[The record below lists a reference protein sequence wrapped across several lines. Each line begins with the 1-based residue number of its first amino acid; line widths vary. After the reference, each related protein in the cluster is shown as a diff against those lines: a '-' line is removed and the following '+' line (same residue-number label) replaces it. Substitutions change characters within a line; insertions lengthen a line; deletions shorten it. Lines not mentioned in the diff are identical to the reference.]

1 MKHPGICTF
10 PKPVKLYF
18 LAEPYLC
25 RQILF
30 MFKICCTVLGLLLV
44 VSTLAQEKEIELDP
58 ITITASLTPL
68 SASKTGR
75 NIIIIKGDLLSK
87 MPVNSI
93 DELIRFI
100 PGVEVQSRGPMGSQS
115 NITIRGGTFQQVLV
129 ILDGIRLNDPLT
141 GHFNSYI
148 PISPAEIERIEILK
162 GASSA
167 VYGAEAVGGVVHIIT
182 KTFAAKNLKNGHK
195 INAQFVAGAFG
206 LKNFQAGG
214 TFHSNKTTGSIGIIT
229 NNASGQQL
237 RGVKGYFNLTTF
249 SASLKQEIGKNWS
262 IAYRFGLDDRNF
274 NAQNF
279 YTQFLSDTATEYVA
293 STWNHL
299 KLDFRKNKHH
309 FSLDLGAKKTVDEYQ
324 FNKRSNANI
333 NNSKLNQVLAIYD
346 YQINDDATITGGAQ
360 FINRKIMSNDR
371 GDHKV
376 KTAGVFVLLNQK
388 ISKEFNINPALRAD
402 WNERSGWKLLP
413 QLNANYRYEDFL
425 FRGSVG
431 RTSRDADFT
440 ERFNNYKRSNVP
452 SNSRIGNPDL
462 EPETSISYEFGVDYF
477 LGKNFKVSTT
487 LFERYHTGLI
497 DWVRTPY
504 ANMPRQVNLVAN
516 GVYNL
521 ASNIAKVNTT
531 GIETDVQYTYA
542 FEEQHTLTGGI
553 GIVWM
558 RSRSSD
564 SIPSLYVSNHAKEF
578 LNFFAGYRYKVLG
591 ISING
596 LYKERNTQVPVAGIV
611 PLNRSYFLMNL
622 RIDAN
627 LSKKDEFAI
636 FIQADNLFNKTYS
649 DILGSVMP
657 SRWMMGG
664 VKVSF

>member
-1 MKHPGICTF
+1 MY
-10 PKPVKLYF
+10 V

-25 RQILF
+25 GQ
-30 MFKICCTVLGLLLV
+30 MKTMMKICFTVLGLLLKIC
-44 VSTLAQEKEIELDP
+44 TLAQEKEVELDP
-58 ITITASLTPL
+58 ITITASITPL

-100 PGVEVQSRGPMGSQS
+100 PGVEVQSRGPMGAQS
-115 NITIRGGTFQQVLV
+115 NITIRGGTFQQVLI

-195 INAQFVAGAFG
+195 INAQFVAGQFG
-206 LKNFQAGG
+206 LKNLQAGG
-214 TFHSNKTTGSIGIIT
+214 TFHSNKTTGSIGLIT
-229 NNASGQQL
+229 NNATGQQL

-279 YTQFLSDTATEYVA
+279 YTQFLSDSATEYVA

-299 KLDFRKNKHH
+299 KVDYRKNKHH
-309 FSLDLGAKKTVDEYQ
+309 LSLDFGAKKTMDEYQ
-324 FNKRSNANI
+324 FNKRTNANI
-333 NNSKLNQVLAIYD
+333 NNSKLQQALAIYD
-346 YQINDDATITGGAQ
+346 YQLSEQASITGGVQ
-360 FINRKIMSNDR
+360 LIDRKIMSNDR
-371 GDHKV
+371 GDHAV
-376 KTAGVFVLLNQK
+376 KTVGMFVLLNQK
-388 ISKEFNINPALRAD
+388 IGKDLTINPALRAD
-402 WNERSGWKLLP
+402 WNELSGWKILP
-413 QLNANYRYEDFL
+413 QLNANYRYQDFL
-425 FRGSVG
+425 FRGSIG

-452 SNSRIGNPDL
+452 ANSRIGNPDL
-462 EPETSISYEFGVDYF
+462 MPETSLSYEFGVDYF

-487 LFERYHTGLI
+487 LFERFHNGLI

-504 ANMPRQVNLVAN
+504 ANMPRQVNLIPN
-516 GVYNL
+516 GVYNI
-521 ASNIAKVNTT
+521 ASNIAKVNTS
-531 GIETDVQYTYA
+531 GVETDLQYTYSFA
-542 FEEQHTLTGGI
+542 AQHSLTGGI
-553 GIVWM
+553 GFVWM

-578 LNFFAGYRYKVLG
+578 LNFFVGFRHKVLG
-591 ISING
+591 ISVNG
-596 LYKERNTQVPVAGIV
+596 LYKERNPQNPVVGIV
-611 PLNRSYFLMNL
+611 PLNKSYFLMNL
-622 RIDAN
+622 RMDAN
-627 LSKKDEFAI
+627 LSKKDEFAL
-636 FIQADNLFNKTYS
+636 FVQADNLFNKTYS

-657 SRWMMGG
+657 SRWLMGG
-664 VKVSF
+664 VKVCF